1 MTEFDKSVVEQIGVS
16 WARQLL
22 GEFHQ
27 PYMVR
32 LMTRLRNERSR
43 YEVYPSSENVF
54 RAFRETPFDKV
65 KVCVIGQD
73 PYHTPG
79 MAHGL
84 AFSVPESAMTV
95 PPSLQNIFR
104 ELEDDLGF
112 DGTVAHSPDLTR
124 WARQGVLLL
133 NTVLTVRKGEADSHR
148 GFGWETFTKKAIE
161 ALGQSMR
168 PRVFLLWGNHAKEYD
183 YLIDPFMH
191 HILRAA
197 HPSPLSAHRGFF
209 GCRHFSRTNE
219 LLEGEG
225 FEGIDWTASLHQ
237 IQTKTA

>member
-32 LMTRLRNERSR
+32 LMARLRDERSR

-133 NTVLTVRKGEADSHR
+133 NTALTVEDGQPQSHAQR
-148 GFGWETFTKKAIE
+148 GWEALTDALIRQVSRE
-161 ALGQSMR
+161 AG
-168 PRVFLLWGNHAKEYD
+168 PCVFLLWGAPAQRKRPLVDTTRHAV
-183 YLIDPFMH
+183 FT
-191 HILRAA
+191 AN
-197 HPSPLSAHRGFF
+197 HPSPLAATRPPQPFI
-209 GCRHFSRTNE
+209 GCRHFSAVNAWLAAHRPDVAP
-219 LLEGEG
+219 
-225 FEGIDWTASLHQ
+225 IAW
-237 IQTKTA
+237 